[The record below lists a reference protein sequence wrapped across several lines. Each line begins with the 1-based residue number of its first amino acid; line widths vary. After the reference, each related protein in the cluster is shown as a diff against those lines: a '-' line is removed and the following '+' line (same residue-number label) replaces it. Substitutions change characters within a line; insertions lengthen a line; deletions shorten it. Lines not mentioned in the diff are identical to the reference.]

1 MFCQNCGERYE
12 SQNQRFCTN
21 CGSELSNIFDAPQ
34 TPQLRVEENQASSTV
49 RSIPVYESK
58 SIKVGGPGPNSKMCF
73 AFAIVSIALAIA
85 GFIFGGNYFFRFF
98 IYSYLLPYYYPGGLG
113 LGIVGL
119 IIAISLNI
127 GGLIFAILSRVN
139 SSKAGKNEPR
149 NTLEQFGSVVAVFG
163 IIMNIIPLVITPL
176 IYLGISFL
184 TMPMYY

>member
-1 MFCQNCGERYE
+1 MFCPNCGERYE
-12 SQNQRFCTN
+12 SQNQKFCTN

-85 GFIFGGNYFFRFF
+85 GFIFGGNYFFRYF
-98 IYSYLLPYYYPGGLG
+98 IYSLLPYYPGGLG

-119 IIAISLNI
+119 IIAIALNI

-163 IIMNIIPLVITPL
+163 IIMNIIPIVITPL
-176 IYLGISFL
+176 IFLGISFL
-184 TMPMYY
+184 TNAMPMYY

>member
-1 MFCQNCGERYE
+1 
-12 SQNQRFCTN
+12 
-21 CGSELSNIFDAPQ
+21 
-34 TPQLRVEENQASSTV
+34 
-49 RSIPVYESK
+49 
-58 SIKVGGPGPNSKMCF
+58 MCF

-98 IYSYLLPYYYPGGLG
+98 IYSYLLPYYPGGLG

-119 IIAISLNI
+119 IIAIALNI

-139 SSKAGKNEPR
+139 SSKAGKNESR

-176 IYLGISFL
+176 IYLGFSFL

>member
-1 MFCQNCGERYE
+1 MFCQNCGEKYE

-21 CGSELSNIFDAPQ
+21 CGSELSNIFDVPQ
-34 TPQLRVEENQASSTV
+34 TPQVRVEENQASSTV

-73 AFAIVSIALAIA
+73 VFAIVSIALAIA
-85 GFIFGGNYFFRFF
+85 GFIFGGNYFFRLFLS
-98 IYSYLLPYYYPGGLG
+98 SYMFPYFPGGLG

-119 IIAISLNI
+119 IIAIVLNI

-139 SSKAGKNEPR
+139 SSKAGKNEPT

-163 IIMNIIPLVITPL
+163 IIMNIIPIVITPL
-176 IYLGISFL
+176 IFLGIPFL
-184 TMPMYY
+184 SMPMYY